1 MSKKKGGKGKAR
13 KTRANPD
20 SLKQKNVAGEAG
32 RIIGERLMKALAT
45 QRETPPVQN
54 VEGITFTPDPNPLMT
69 AIPPVKTLDVRTP
82 DAQQII
88 WTLINEDQTNA
99 EGFVC
104 IEKTRSIPSRAYWTW
119 YAKGSNLKVVAE
131 YDFIKNEA
139 HDGGYIIRIPNPF
152 GGSTTGLK
160 GTSHDAKS
168 LAEALL
174 SAADWESCW
183 RRMMGND
190 TNAESWRDHARQ

>member
-1 MSKKKGGKGKAR
+1 MGKKKGGKGKAR

-20 SLKQKNVAGEAG
+20 SPKQKNVAGEAG

-45 QRETPPVQN
+45 QRETPPVQS
-54 VEGITFTPDPNPLMT
+54 VEGITFTPAPNPLMT
-69 AIPPVKTLDVRTP
+69 AIPPAKTLDVRTP

-88 WTLINEDQTNA
+88 WTFLNDRKSS
-99 EGFVC
+99 V
-104 IEKTRSIPSRAYWTW
+104 PSRAYWTW
-119 YAKGSNLKVVAE
+119 HVTGSNLKVVAE
-131 YDFIKNEA
+131 YDFIKGETESA
-139 HDGGYIIRIPNPF
+139 GYVVRIPNPF
-152 GGSTTGLK
+152 PTINSRAATLK
-160 GTSHDAKS
+160 GSAQEAKS

-190 TNAESWRDHARQ
+190 TNAESWGDHARQ

>member
-54 VEGITFTPDPNPLMT
+54 GDSINNVFEPTPNPLMT

-88 WTLINEDQTNA
+88 WT
-99 EGFVC
+99 FVGND
-104 IEKTRSIPSRAYWTW
+104 EVPRSTPSRAYWTW
-119 YAKGSNLKVVAE
+119 HVTGSNLKVVAE
-131 YDFIKNEA
+131 YDFIKGETESV
-139 HDGGYIIRIPNPF
+139 GYVVRIPNPF
-152 GGSTTGLK
+152 PTINSRAATLK
-160 GTSHDAKS
+160 GSAQEAKS